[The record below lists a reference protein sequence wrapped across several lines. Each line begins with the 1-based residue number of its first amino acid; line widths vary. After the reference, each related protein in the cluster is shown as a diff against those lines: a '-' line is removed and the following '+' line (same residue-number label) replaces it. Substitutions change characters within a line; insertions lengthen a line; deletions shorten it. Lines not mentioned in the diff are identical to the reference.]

1 MIQELEKDGEMVDE
15 DEQQKKEDVLQE
27 KQAKWMEETD
37 IYHRFQ
43 FWIKTDFEKIREYQT
58 PASLKQNI

>member
-37 IYHRFQ
+37 IYHRF
-43 FWIKTDFEKIREYQT
+43 
-58 PASLKQNI
+58 